1 MKYAQIQTPEYSVF
15 YSRINQGVDVH
26 PGHKYVVEFDYGL
39 DVSEVLKRVDIPKE
53 TKNFRI
59 PGFRIIRAVNANDLH
74 KIESNKIFEDQ
85 AYAYF
90 RELLDDDEDEMYVKI
105 VKTRFSLDRRRLFFR
120 YIAKAPLNLTRFIDP
135 IQSMLNCGVNLWQVG
150 VRDEC
155 RLIGCIGSCGRQSCC
170 SSWQKRDCPVNLKM
184 AKNQGIA
191 LNPGSLN
198 GSCNR
203 LKCCLQY
210 ENHIYEEAGIGI
222 PAIGVKV
229 ICPGRGNVKG
239 TIIKRDVLRG
249 RVVVRDSEG
258 KFMTIPFE
266 EVEIIK

>member
-1 MKYAQIQTPEYSVF
+1 MIKYFLTSLLLITFSQQAAAYLDPGTGSMIL
-15 YSRINQGVDVH
+15 QGIIASIAVA
-26 PGHKYVVEFDYGL
+26 GFT
-39 DVSEVLKRVDIPKE
+39 I
-53 TKNFRI
+53 KNYWYR
-59 PGFRIIRAVNANDLH
+59 IRAFFGKEAP
-74 KIESNKIFEDQ
+74 SS
-85 AYAYF
+85 
-90 RELLDDDEDEMYVKI
+90 LLDDDEDEMYVKI

-170 SSWQKRDCPVNLKM
+170 SSWQKHDCPVNLKM

-191 LNPGSLN
+191 LNPSSLN
-198 GSCNR
+198 GTCNR

-210 ENHIYEEAGIGI
+210 ENHIYEEAGAGI

-229 ICPGRGNVKG
+229 SCPGYENVKG

-258 KFMTIPFE
+258 KFMTVSVE